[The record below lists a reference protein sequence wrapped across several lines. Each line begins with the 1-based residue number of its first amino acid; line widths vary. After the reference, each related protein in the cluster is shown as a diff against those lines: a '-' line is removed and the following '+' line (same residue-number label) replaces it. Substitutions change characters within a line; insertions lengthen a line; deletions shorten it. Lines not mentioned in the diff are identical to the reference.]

1 MAQLYKMDRHVLGH
15 LDSNEFRIDTRV
27 TTREIKKDYFNMID
41 SNLSLF
47 YCSDLR
53 VNYHKIA
60 SNSVQ
65 RAYNDY
71 GKKTMVINKLIID
84 SAILLFVYVI
94 VLFLFQYQSIY
105 LYFLENRKMISLNCL
120 LGKNIWQKYRDFI
133 IVNLFVYLVLLLWMV
148 LIVKNISTIGL
159 YLWIFTILIDFMIA
173 LIFRTYFERKKVLLS
188 LKGDLE

>member
-1 MAQLYKMDRHVLGH
+1 MAQLYKADRHVLGH

-27 TTREIKKDYFNMID
+27 STREIKKDYFNMID

-71 GKKTMVINKLIID
+71 GKIVDINNNINTIQIVAENGRNGILNKLI
-84 SAILLFVYVI
+84 YVQS
-94 VLFLFQYQSIY
+94 VLRRGNLD
-105 LYFLENRKMISLNCL
+105 NISKKIS
-120 LGKNIWQKYRDFI
+120 KNIAE
-133 IVNLFVYLVLLLWMV
+133 L
-148 LIVKNISTIGL
+148 
-159 YLWIFTILIDFMIA
+159 
-173 LIFRTYFERKKVLLS
+173 RKRVS
-188 LKGDLE
+188 E